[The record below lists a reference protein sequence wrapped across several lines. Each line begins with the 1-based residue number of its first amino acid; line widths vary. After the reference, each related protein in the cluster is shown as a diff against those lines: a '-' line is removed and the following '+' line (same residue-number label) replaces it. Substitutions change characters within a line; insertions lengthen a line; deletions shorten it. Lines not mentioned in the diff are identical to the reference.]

1 MIRFT
6 KASLLFV
13 LACIAVSMGVSCSSD
28 KKKLEEKEK
37 ELEELRQLAELDKRE
52 MENQYAQYAAQYD
65 EMKRSIKDDSLVT
78 RLDAEQKRAEALL
91 QELKQVKSNSSAEIL
106 RLKKE
111 LATVRAVLQDYI
123 RQVDSLMVAN
133 QTLTSERDEARRQVQ
148 DATDLI
154 SDLNTE
160 KEKLTEKVAIASQ
173 LDATAISITPLKK
186 NGKEAKK
193 SKDIV
198 RFAVSFTIA
207 KNVTTQ
213 TGNKTI
219 YVRLMKP
226 NQTIIGN
233 SGTFTYEN
241 RNLEYS
247 AAKMIEYTGQETRS
261 TIYINTIEYLSGGNY
276 TAYIF
281 AGGQMIGSAT
291 VNIK

>member
-1 MIRFT
+1 MAGWLIIS
-6 KASLLFV
+6 AS
-13 LACIAVSMGVSCSSD
+13 IGCSSD
-28 KKKLEEKEK
+28 KQKLAEKEK

-91 QELKQVKSNSSAEIL
+91 QELKQVKSTSSAEIL

-133 QTLTSERDEARRQVQ
+133 QTLTSERDEARRQVA
-148 DATDLI
+148 DATELI
-154 SDLNTE
+154 TDLNTE

-173 LDATAISITPLKK
+173 LDATAITITPLKK
-186 NGKEAKK
+186 NGEAKK

-207 KNVTTQ
+207 KNVTAQ
-213 TGNKTI
+213 VGNKTI

-233 SGTFTYEN
+233 TGTFTYEN

-247 AAKMIEYTGQETRS
+247 AAKVIEYNGQETRS
-261 TIYINTIEYLSGGNY
+261 TIYINSNEYLSGGNY

-281 AGGQMIGSAT
+281 AGGQMIGSST
-291 VNIK
+291 INIK